1 MLNTTVLYFRGGRLP
16 VARSF
21 YRDYRGGRWDFRFW
35 LFFDRFFGFCVK
47 RLRFFGFVVR
57 CGLRIFRFLAFGFRF
72 SVFVQNKSGFS
83 VLLFNVVCIRFSVLA
98 EFFAGFRV
106 LDDFFFGSA
115 VSNIPQCSPHYSKR
129 LGTIQVLLVD
139 LCSARWVLVLGKL
152 VRSQKLVVC
161 AWIQCTFS

>member
-16 VARSF
+16 VAGSF

-72 SVFVQNKSGFS
+72 SYKIRAVFRFYYSMWFVFGFRFWPNSLPVFGFWMIFSS
-83 VLLFNVVCIRFSVLA
+83 VLRFLTYPNVPLIILKDWEQYKCF
-98 EFFAGFRV
+98 
-106 LDDFFFGSA
+106 
-115 VSNIPQCSPHYSKR
+115 
-129 LGTIQVLLVD
+129 
-139 LCSARWVLVLGKL
+139 
-152 VRSQKLVVC
+152 
-161 AWIQCTFS
+161 